1 MELKINI
8 CTQENCRL
16 TIQDITGTEGKGYLP
31 ESSSAIVKNRWKYSE
46 TMAIDVLV
54 LNHSKGPK
62 YQLPILN
69 LHDPDNTNIDLPV
82 GFDGWFDICHIVIPT
97 KEWFFKNYEGETPST
112 ELQLYETVYYSD
124 GVNLF
129 KYFNGV
135 ISNANIEEIVER
147 NTEGTTISRI
157 SKTYVSICFLKKCY
171 ISLCQ
176 QIFNS
181 RGFNE
186 CFTKG
191 TIDSQ
196 LIFKR
201 DLAWMSIN
209 VIKYMVQSNQL
220 AEAERIIE
228 QIGGCNGIC
237 KQSLTNGQTTT
248 VDALKDKVICEFQDL
263 LAWLA
268 KGYNKDYQFIL
279 EEISLIG
286 LIEDNELKSSFFIT
300 QFYLNNKWQITQF

>member
-237 KQSLTNGQTTT
+237 KT
-248 VDALKDKVICEFQDL
+248 EF
-263 LAWLA
+263 
-268 KGYNKDYQFIL
+268 
-279 EEISLIG
+279 
-286 LIEDNELKSSFFIT
+286 
-300 QFYLNNKWQITQF
+300 NKWTDHDCGCSKG